1 MFDKDHY
8 RNHPELRKQLNEEQ
22 RKLEELAK
30 GATETPEEL
39 RKRARSLGNKKT
51 RNAKGRRWWDN
62 R

>member
-8 RNHPELRKQLNEEQ
+8 RNHPELRKQLH
-22 RKLEELAK
+22 EELAK

-51 RNAKGRRWWDN
+51 CNAKGRRWWDN

>member
-30 GATETPEEL
+30 GATEPPEEL
-39 RKRARSLGNKKT
+39 RRRARSLGNKKT